1 MCLVSKPKI
10 PKPAPPPPP
19 APVLD
24 QVAPGFTDEKSN
36 DLRKRKS
43 GSKKYRAGGGL
54 SIPTNSSASTG
65 GLSITGGT

>member
-1 MCLVSKPKI
+1 MCFVSKPKI

-19 APVLD
+19 APVLE
-24 QVAPGFTDEKSN
+24 QVAPGQTEEKN
-36 DLRKRKS
+36 DNSRKRKL